1 MYIIKIVIGIF
12 LIGYGISSF
21 PWPKEDRH
29 KKVLALGCV
38 SIIAGGLIGILANSW
53 IVLVAGAVNGF
64 GVVMLHD
71 KIARNPQT
79 MAKDTTYIYEKLR
92 KDYGKLFRTKSDI
105 IYGAAIIYLAPYIKV
120 GKLFSSDIKTDLSDL
135 VNTFKDDFDCPGFLN
150 DFAFFIIKMSEIAD
164 GLTEQIAEATVRSSL
179 IVVARTTEH
188 TRFLMEEGK
197 LVLPKWDKKINN
209 ALDSTEFEELLKRKS
224 F

>member
-29 KKVLALGCV
+29 KKVLALGCIF
-38 SIIAGGLIGILANSW
+38 IIAGGLIGILANSW
-53 IVLVAGAVNGF
+53 IVLVAGAVIGF

-92 KDYGKLFRTKSDI
+92 KDYGKLFHTKADI

-120 GKLFSSDIKTDLSDL
+120 GKLFSSDIKTELSDL
-135 VNTFKDDFDCPGFLN
+135 VGTFKGDFDCPGFFN
-150 DFAFFIIKMSEIAD
+150 DFALFIIRMSEIAD

-188 TRFLMEEGK
+188 TRFLMEEGN

-224 F
+224 L